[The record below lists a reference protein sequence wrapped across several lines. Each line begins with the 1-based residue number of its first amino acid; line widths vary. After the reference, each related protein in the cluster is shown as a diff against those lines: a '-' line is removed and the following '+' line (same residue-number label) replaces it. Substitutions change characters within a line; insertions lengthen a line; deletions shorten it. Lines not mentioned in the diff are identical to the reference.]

1 MPPYSPP
8 LDEHGFPVP
17 PTFDDPV
24 SPRPGSHPLLIVFRT
39 ALLLAFVGLV
49 LALLYRLPLSDTLN
63 EWLAPKPLKAARRK
77 QAHGDVQGALVEV
90 DRAALLLPNDPRVYD
105 LRARLKLEAN
115 DVEGGLK
122 DFNKLVQLTPREPS
136 AYVGRS
142 VAYRRLKRHHEAIED
157 LTKAIALS
165 RNDTALYD
173 FWARLK
179 LEAGNVEGGLED
191 YNELARRA
199 PREAYVYIARSFAY
213 QRLQRHR
220 EAIDD
225 LTKAVALSDSSVPR
239 NNLAYARALA
249 GIELHEAM
257 IDVEQAL
264 VMNKQELQRAGEPG
278 LGAPPADQLIAA
290 QLKVSKA
297 AYFDTR
303 GYLFFLQQNYES
315 ALADL
320 DEAIE
325 LATQAPTILLPLTP
339 LAERAEYAQQLDHDL
354 SVMHHHRGQTLEKL
368 GYQGEAKSDLHRARQ
383 LGYNPALGVF

>member
-1 MPPYSPP
+1 SPP

-24 SPRPGSHPLLIVFRT
+24 SPGPGSHALLIVFR
-39 ALLLAFVGLV
+39 AGLVLAFVGLL
-49 LALLYRLPLSDTLN
+49 LALLYRLPLRGAVND
-63 EWLAPKPLKAARRK
+63 WLAPKPLKAARQK
-77 QAHGDVQGALVEV
+77 QAQGDVQGALAEV

-115 DVEGGLK
+115 DVEGGLE
-122 DFNKLVQLTPREPS
+122 DFNKLVQLTPREPY

-142 VAYRRLKRHHEAIED
+142 VAYRRLERHHEAIED

-165 RNDTALYD
+165 PNDTALYD
-173 FWARLK
+173 FRARLK
-179 LEAGNVEGGLED
+179 LEVGDVEGGLED
-191 YNELARRA
+191 YNELVRRA
-199 PREAYVYIARSFAY
+199 PREANVYVARSFAY
-213 QRLQRHR
+213 QRLRRHR

-225 LTKAVALSDSSVPR
+225 LTKAVALSDGSLPR
-239 NNLAYARALA
+239 NNRAYARAQA

-264 VMNKQELQRAGEPG
+264 VMNKQELQQAEQSG
-278 LGAPPADQLIAA
+278 LGAPPAERLIAA
-290 QLKVSKA
+290 HLKVWKA
-297 AYFDTR
+297 AYLDTR

-325 LATQAPTILLPLTP
+325 LAIQAQTIVLPLTP
-339 LAERAEYAQQLDHDL
+339 LAERAEYARQLDHNL
-354 SVMHHHRGQTLEKL
+354 SVMHYHRGQTLEKL
-368 GYQGEAKSDLHRARQ
+368 GHEREAKSDLYRARQ